1 MSDESRVTSRGWR
14 MAENMCHVDAGA
26 TVDADRLARV
36 NMQPASGGR
45 GLSLGEY
52 PPPDESQQTPSHV
65 KAFRGVADST
75 TATQGTSTQPPRT
88 PPRPPGK
95 GATEPPSRLFRRKP
109 HLSDFLVA
117 FSDRAAIITA

>member
-52 PPPDESQQTPSHV
+52 PPPERITADAKPCKGV
-65 KAFRGVADST
+65 PWGRGLHHD
-75 TATQGTSTQPPRT
+75 
-88 PPRPPGK
+88 RPARGLQ
-95 GATEPPSRLFRRKP
+95 SRQA
-109 HLSDFLVA
+109 A
-117 FSDRAAIITA
+117 FSGVSLTSPIF

>member
-52 PPPDESQQTPSHV
+52 PPPERITADAKPCKGV
-65 KAFRGVADST
+65 PWGRGLHHGHPRHFNSATQDST
-75 TATQGTSTQPPRT
+75 TTARQG
-88 PPRPPGK
+88 GY
-95 GATEPPSRLFRRKP
+95 
-109 HLSDFLVA
+109 
-117 FSDRAAIITA
+117 RAAKPPFQA